1 IIQPHD
7 LQAFTIIAK
16 WDNDPKLAEFFRPN
30 FSLEPLPHV
39 TAEELQQ
46 AAQKGAANKSLYFIE
61 ADGVPIGYISIEA
74 NFFML
79 LSQTEAAWISL
90 CIGEASWRG
99 RGVGQQALA
108 FIEEIARKQ
117 GFPLI
122 ELGVFAYNTPAQ
134 ALYKKCGYQQFAN
147 VPDFVYYQG
156 QKHADL
162 RFKKQLFD

>member
-1 IIQPHD
+1 MITFPIIQPHD

-16 WDNDPKLAEFFRPN
+16 WDNDPELAEFFRPN

-99 RGVGQQALA
+99 RGVG
-108 FIEEIARKQ
+108 
-117 GFPLI
+117 
-122 ELGVFAYNTPAQ
+122 
-134 ALYKKCGYQQFAN
+134 
-147 VPDFVYYQG
+147 
-156 QKHADL
+156 
-162 RFKKQLFD
+162 